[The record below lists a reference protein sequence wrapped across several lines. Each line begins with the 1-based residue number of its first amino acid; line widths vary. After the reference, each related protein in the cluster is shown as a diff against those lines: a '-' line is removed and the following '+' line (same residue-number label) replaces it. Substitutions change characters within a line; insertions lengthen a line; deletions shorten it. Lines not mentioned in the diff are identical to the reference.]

1 MWHEAWLRKQENG
14 KDREQIGKGTVE
26 NTKKDAHTAIEA
38 EYPIE
43 IKLFG

>member
-1 MWHEAWLRKQENG
+1 MAAKTGNG
-14 KDREQIGKGTVE
+14 KDREKIGNGTVE

-38 EYPIE
+38 EHPIE